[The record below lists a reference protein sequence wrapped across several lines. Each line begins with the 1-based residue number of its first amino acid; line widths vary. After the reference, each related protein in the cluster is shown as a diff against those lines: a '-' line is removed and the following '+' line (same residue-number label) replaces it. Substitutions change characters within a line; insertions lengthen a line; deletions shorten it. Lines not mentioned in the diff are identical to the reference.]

1 MQYPMLRLELEHM
14 KQTMVTALM
23 DYNGEIERAINE
35 QLSEVVKN
43 YDFAAVIA
51 PIAGDVLNHAI
62 TEWDDEQVE
71 DFWVNYLLEPPQSD
85 EFQEVSAQERRARLK
100 WIYNYLFTAS

>member
-1 MQYPMLRLELEHM
+1 MGDELITPVAMADLLQSFYSADARVGRDRADLEMLRDL
-14 KQTMVTALM
+14 
-23 DYNGEIERAINE
+23 YRARSDGPLVRHI
-35 QLSEVVKN
+35 QSSLN
-43 YDFAAVIA
+43 Y
-51 PIAGDVLNHAI
+51 AI

-85 EFQEVSAQERRARLK
+85 EIQEVSAQERRARLK